1 MKKSIETIWKE
12 GFLKNDPLVAPK
24 LNNLYSQK
32 SIDIVDKFRRMYK
45 INRVAILA
53 FAFIILPLSFLVK
66 IPYMGI
72 GMFVLFNILAAIA
85 QKFSRSL
92 NKLDKTESS
101 YQYLISFDNWV
112 KEMVSTNTKLSR
124 FLYPYVFITMTG
136 GFWFGSIG
144 GDIPG
149 NTFLNHFIERFPDSY
164 LVLGFP
170 LILLVVAFTIISL
183 LAYFGGQ
190 IGNFDLNLVYGRIL
204 KKLDEMLADMDELTA

>member
-1 MKKSIETIWKE
+1 MEKSIETIWKE
-12 GFLKNDPLVAPK
+12 GFLKSDALLAPK
-24 LNNLYSQK
+24 LNNLYNQK
-32 SIDIVDKFRRMYK
+32 SIDIVDKFKRMYK
-45 INRVAILA
+45 INRIAILA
-53 FAFIILPLSFLVK
+53 FAFLILPISFIVK

-72 GMFVLFNILAAIA
+72 SMFVLFNVLAAIA
-85 QKFSRSL
+85 QKFIRSL
-92 NKLDKTESS
+92 EKLDKTESS

-112 KEMVSTNTKLSR
+112 KEMVSTNTRLSR
-124 FLYPYVFITMTG
+124 FLYPYVFITMAI

-170 LILLVVAFTIISL
+170 LILIVAAFTIISL
-183 LAYFGGQ
+183 LAYFGGH

-204 KKLDEMLADMDELTA
+204 KKLDGILADMNELKA

>member
-1 MKKSIETIWKE
+1 MEKSIETIWKD
-12 GFLKNDPLVAPK
+12 GFLKSDALLAPK

-45 INRVAILA
+45 INRIAIVA
-53 FAFIILPLSFLVK
+53 FAFIILPISFLVK

-72 GMFVLFNILAAIA
+72 GMFVLFFVIVTIA
-85 QKFSRSL
+85 QKFSKRL
-92 NKLDKTESS
+92 DTLDKTQNS

-112 KEMVSTNTKLSR
+112 KEMTATNTKLSR
-124 FLYPYVFITMTG
+124 FLYPYVFIIMVA

-149 NTFLNHFIERFPDSY
+149 NKFVNFILLKFPGTY
-164 LVLGFP
+164 LVFDFP
-170 LILLVVAFTIISL
+170 LILIIGGVTIISL

-190 IGNFDLNLVYGRIL
+190 IGDFDLKLGYGRIL
-204 KKLDEMLADMDELTA
+204 KKLDGILADMNELRN